1 MTDETTETET
11 TEIADE
17 TESNPNAEAAKYRR
31 QLRDVEA
38 ERDALRD
45 RLTQTRRSVVEGMAG
60 LHKPQALWLS
70 GIDVNDLFD
79 DEGHADRDKVK
90 AAVDEAS
97 ASLGLTRR
105 VAPDPSVGKNNF
117 GTPPR
122 RTIVDAFRRE

>member
-45 RLTQTRRSVVEGMAG
+45 RLTQTRRSVVEGMSG
-60 LHKPQALWLS
+60 LYKPQALWLA
-70 GIDVNDLFD
+70 GVDVHELFD
-79 DEGHADRDKVK
+79 DEGHADRDKIK

-97 ASLGLTRR
+97 ASLGLNRR
-105 VAPDPSVGKNNF
+105 VAPDPSVGKSN
-117 GTPPR
+117 GGKPS